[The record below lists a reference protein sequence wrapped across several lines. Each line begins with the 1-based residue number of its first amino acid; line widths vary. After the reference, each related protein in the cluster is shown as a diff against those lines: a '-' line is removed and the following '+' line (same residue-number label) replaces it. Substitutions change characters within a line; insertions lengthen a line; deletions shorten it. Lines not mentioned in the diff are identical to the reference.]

1 MWKRLRNRLP
11 SWAAGRR
18 VVLLGG
24 TAVLV
29 VLAFC
34 WGRWGAVPAA
44 NGDPPRQGIQEITP
58 PWARPECANRPVAF
72 IYGNVPITREDLGEY
87 LIARYG
93 PERVDFLVNRTIIDR
108 ECRAKGITVTDAE
121 VEAQL
126 IDDLRS
132 YNITKVEDFVRV
144 VLNRFHKT
152 LYEYKEDVIRP
163 KLAMIKLVR
172 PTITIS
178 LKDEEDAF
186 EAHYG
191 PKVQCRMIV
200 LPKEMPLH
208 QKQEIWTRVS
218 KSEEEFDKV
227 AKTQFIQPLAATAGD
242 APPIHRHF
250 GDEQVEREAF
260 SLKPGDVSK
269 LLDMKDGT
277 TVILKCVKLIDEDKS
292 HRLEDERLK
301 LHKECM
307 EVRLLQEIP
316 RYFQKLRAAADPRI
330 FLRRDGSPEEEMR
343 RADALL
349 RAAAASSAAP
359 PPPGGPDPRKILSG
373 QGN

>member
-1 MWKRLRNRLP
+1 MWRRRLIALLPGRPVRYRL
-11 SWAAGRR
+11 ALA
-18 VVLLGG
+18 GG
-24 TAVLV
+24 TAALV

-34 WGRWGAVPAA
+34 WGRWGALSEATANPPGPGLPEDRPA
-44 NGDPPRQGIQEITP
+44 
-58 PWARPECANRPVAF
+58 WASRDYANRPVAF

-93 PERVDFLVNRTIIDR
+93 PERVEFLVNRTILDR
-108 ECRAKGITVTDAE
+108 ECKAKGITVTDAE

-126 IDDLRS
+126 IEDLRS
-132 YNITKVEDFVRV
+132 YNITKVEDFVNV
-144 VLNRFHKT
+144 VLRRFHKT

-163 KLAMIKLVR
+163 RLAMMKLVR
-172 PTITIS
+172 PTITVT

-191 PKVQCRMIV
+191 PKVQCRMII

-218 KSEEEFDKV
+218 KSDEEFDKE
-227 AKTQFIQPLAATAGD
+227 ATHQFIPTLASKGGD
-242 APPIHRHF
+242 APPIHKHF
-250 GDEQVEREAF
+250 GDEQVENEAF
-260 SLKPGDVSK
+260 RLKPGEVSR
-269 LLDMKDGT
+269 LLEMKDGT
-277 TVILKCVKLIDEDKS
+277 AVILKCVAHLPPDTT

-307 EVRLLQEIP
+307 EIRLLQEIP
-316 RYFQKLRAAADPRI
+316 KYFKKLRDAADPRI
-330 FLRRDGSPEEEMR
+330 FLHRDSTPEEEMR

-349 RAAAASSAAP
+349 RATAP
-359 PPPGGPDPRKILSG
+359 AGQQTATEPDPRKILAG
-373 QGN
+373 QGR